1 MDRPP
6 VPASWWD
13 IVTAWNAQPVD
24 RVREIMRLLSPDSV
38 GQSVDLGLV
47 RGGAPAAL
55 KIVVGE
61 RAVA

>member
-1 MDRPP
+1 
-6 VPASWWD
+6 
-13 IVTAWNAQPVD
+13 
-24 RVREIMRLLSPDSV
+24 VREIMRLLSPDSV